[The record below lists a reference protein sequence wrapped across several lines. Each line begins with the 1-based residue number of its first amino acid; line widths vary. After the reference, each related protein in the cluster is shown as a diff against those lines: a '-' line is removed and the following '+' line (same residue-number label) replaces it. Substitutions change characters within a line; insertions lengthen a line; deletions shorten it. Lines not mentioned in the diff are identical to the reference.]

1 MIERD
6 RKGPLRDRS
15 ENHRFTSK
23 RTKKSV
29 SGPLR
34 SLRSPKIKLFN
45 IKNIIIDSFVK

>member
-15 ENHRFTSK
+15 ENHRFSFK
-23 RTKKSV
+23 RTKKSLY
-29 SGPLR
+29 GPKR

-45 IKNIIIDSFVK
+45 VKKNYYR